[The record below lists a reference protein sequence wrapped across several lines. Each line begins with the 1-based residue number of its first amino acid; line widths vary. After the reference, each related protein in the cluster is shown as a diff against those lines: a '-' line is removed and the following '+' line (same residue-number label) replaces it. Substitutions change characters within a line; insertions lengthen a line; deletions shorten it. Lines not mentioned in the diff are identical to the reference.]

1 MTASASRT
9 IRGSRFARRLVVV
22 SRRANLFA
30 WLEIGAGVALAIMV
44 LATWTAFSR
53 TPDET
58 QLLPT
63 RQISILLVGTLV
75 PAMALLVLLGRRLA
89 LRRAAGSTAR
99 LHVRLVFVFSRLQPQ
114 LPHQNH

>member
-1 MTASASRT
+1 M
-9 IRGSRFARRLVVV
+9 VVA
-22 SRRANLFA
+22 SRRANLFRL
-30 WLEIGAGVALAIMV
+30 LELGAVAALAIMIV
-44 LATWTAFSR
+44 ATWTAFAG

-89 LRRAAGSTAR
+89 LRRAAGSRAR
-99 LHVRLVFVFSRLQPQ
+99 ARA
-114 LPHQNH
+114 